1 MARILI
7 IDDEESL
14 RFTFKS
20 FLSQEGH
27 EVLTAWDYPSA
38 LDVLAKAKP
47 DIIFADII
55 LPGGN
60 TGLDILR
67 VVRNMGIRCPVI
79 MITGQPGIDTAA
91 EAVRQGAFDYVPK
104 PVRRETL
111 TRLTRSALRVHT
123 LEEEKRRIEA
133 EKDRYRRHLEA
144 IFISVDDGIITVD
157 SEMRITAANA
167 AVQKICGLSA
177 DDLTGKIFGTP
188 QNECL
193 MRCHEIL
200 SKTLNSK
207 SSIHDLRVEFKNED
221 GQSQVVVVNS
231 SPLMDKDDRFMGGV
245 LVIRDITRENRLERE
260 LEERFRFNGIIGK
273 SVQMQKIYN
282 LLEDLADTDTTVLI
296 TGESGTGKELVAN
309 ALHYSSRRSA
319 GPLVKVN
326 CSALAES
333 LLESELFGHVKGAF
347 TGAVK
352 DKKGRF
358 ELAHGGTLFLDE
370 IGDIHPRIQ
379 IKLLRVLQEKEIER
393 VGDSQTFNVD
403 VRIIAATNQDLKTKI
418 GQGEF
423 RKDLYYRLMV
433 LEINLPPLRERRDD
447 IPLLVDHF
455 KASFNTSYN
464 KNIKGVSSDVLKMFM
479 HHQWPGN
486 VRELKHAVEHA
497 FVLCRSSTIMP
508 EHLPAEIRSTTQGPE
523 QQCGPAEGNSP
534 QKIVAALNRTGWNKA
549 KAARLLGISRQT
561 LYRKIAEY
569 EIAAPA
575 EEL

>member
-38 LDVLAKAKP
+38 LDVLAQNSP

-67 VVRNMGIRCPVI
+67 EVRNMGISCPVI
-79 MITGQPGIDTAA
+79 MITGQPGIETAA
-91 EAVRQGAFDYVPK
+91 EAVRQGAFDYVSK

-111 TRLTRSALRVHT
+111 MRLTRSALTVHA
-123 LEEEKRRIEA
+123 LEEEKRQIEA

-144 IFISVDDGIITVD
+144 IFRSVDDAIITVD
-157 SEMRITAANA
+157 SEMRIIAANSA
-167 AVQKICGLSA
+167 LQKICGVFS
-177 DDLTGKIFGTP
+177 DDLIGRLFGAD

-193 MRCHEIL
+193 MKCHEIL
-200 SKTLNSK
+200 NQTLNSQ
-207 SSIHDLRVEFKNED
+207 SSIHDLRVEFDTED
-221 GQSQVVVVNS
+221 GLRRVVVVNS
-231 SPLMDKDDRFMGGV
+231 SPLMDKDDHFVGGV
-245 LVIRDITRENRLERE
+245 LVIRDITRVNRLERE
-260 LEERFRFNGIIGK
+260 LEERFSFEGIIGK
-273 SVQMQKIYN
+273 SPQMQKIYN
-282 LLEDLADTDTTVLI
+282 LLEDLADTETTVLI
-296 TGESGTGKELVAN
+296 TGESGTGKELLTN
-309 ALHYSSRRSA
+309 ALHYSSRRAA

-326 CSALAES
+326 CSALAEN
-333 LLESELFGHVKGAF
+333 LLESELFGHVRGAF

-358 ELAHGGTLFLDE
+358 ELAHGGTLLLDE

-379 IKLLRVLQEKEIER
+379 IKLLRVLQEREVER
-393 VGDSQTFNVD
+393 VGDSHAFDVD
-403 VRIIAATNQDLKTKI
+403 VRVIAATNQDLKAKI
-418 GQGEF
+418 RQGEF

-433 LEINLPPLRERRDD
+433 LEVNLPPLRERRDD

-455 KASFNTSYN
+455 SELFNKRYSR
-464 KNIKGVSSDVLKMFM
+464 NIEGISSNVLKMFM
-479 HHQWPGN
+479 NHQWPGN
-486 VRELKHAVEHA
+486 IRELKHAVEHA
-497 FVLCRSSTIMP
+497 FVLCRSSTITP
-508 EHLPAEIRSTTQGPE
+508 EHLPADIRSASQSPE
-523 QQCGPAEGNSP
+523 LQYRSMEENSP
-534 QKIVAALNRTGWNKA
+534 QKMMDALNRAGWNKA

-569 EIAAPA
+569 KITAPVA
-575 EEL
+575 GL

>member
-14 RFTFKS
+14 RFTFKA
-20 FLSQEGH
+20 FLSQEDH

-38 LDVLAKAKP
+38 LDVLAEARP

-67 VVRNMGIRCPVI
+67 EVRSMGIRCPVI
-79 MITGQPGIDTAA
+79 MITGQPGIDSAA
-91 EAVRQGAFDYVPK
+91 EAVRQGAFDYVSK

-111 TRLTRSALRVHT
+111 IRLTRSALTVHA

-144 IFISVDDGIITVD
+144 IFMSVDDAIITVD
-157 SEMRITAANA
+157 GEMRITAANA

-188 QNECL
+188 PNECL
-193 MRCHEIL
+193 MRCREIL
-200 SKTLNSK
+200 NKTLNSK
-207 SSIHDLRVEFKNED
+207 NSIHDLRVEFTNED

-231 SPLMDKDDRFMGGV
+231 SPLVDVHDQFMGGV

-273 SVQMQKIYN
+273 SPRMQKIYN
-282 LLEDLADTDTTVLI
+282 LLEDLADTNTTVLI
-296 TGESGTGKELVAN
+296 TGESGTGKELLAN

-358 ELAHGGTLFLDE
+358 ESAHGGTIFLDE

-418 GQGEF
+418 RQDEF

-455 KASFNTSYN
+455 SASFNKSYH
-464 KNIKGVSSDVLKMFM
+464 KNIKGVSSDVLTMFM
-479 HHQWPGN
+479 HHPWPGN

-497 FVLCRSSTIMP
+497 FVLCRSRTIIP
-508 EHLPAEIRSTTQGPE
+508 EHLPAEIRAASQGPE
-523 QQCGPAEGNSP
+523 LQRIPAEKNSP
-534 QKIVAALNRTGWNKA
+534 QQIVKVLDRAGWNKA

-569 EIAAPA
+569 EIVAPV